1 MNETRMIHKAD
12 IIISEKWEAFTS
24 PYQCRLPALTRYIR
38 SYKGDK
44 QRGCGTQNTEHKIQN
59 KEHIS
64 FKENNS
70 ARMKLPIT
78 QAAIFAI
85 ISNRCHLSAS
95 SLSTP
100 KNKMTA
106 APRNCPCGVKG
117 SDSGGGRIVGGDDA
131 EPHEYPW
138 QVGKTKWRSRLWW
151 WWWSEY
157 YYFA

>member
-1 MNETRMIHKAD
+1 MNGAKVIHQAD
-12 IIISEKWEAFTS
+12 IIISEKWALFTS
-24 PYQCRLPALTRYIR
+24 PYQRRLSALTRYIR

-44 QRGCGTQNTEHKIQN
+44 QRGWGTQNTEHKIQN
-59 KEHIS
+59 AEHIS

-70 ARMKLPIT
+70 ARMKLPI
-78 QAAIFAI
+78 APAIFAI
-85 ISNRCHLSAS
+85 ISNGFHLSAS

-100 KNKMTA
+100 QNKMTT
-106 APRNCPCGVKG
+106 APSNCPCGEKG
-117 SDSGGGRIVGGDDA
+117 SNSGGGRIVGGDDA